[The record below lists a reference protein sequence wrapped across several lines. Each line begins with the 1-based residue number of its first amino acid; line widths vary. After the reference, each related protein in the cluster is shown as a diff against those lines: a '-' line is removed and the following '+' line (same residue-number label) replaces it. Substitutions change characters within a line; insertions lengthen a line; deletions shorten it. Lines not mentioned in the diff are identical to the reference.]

1 MLFLVISTP
10 APSEPS
16 AVRERRQ
23 RYWNWIAPLQ
33 AAGIVKSVYSRVG
46 RGVVALFDVDSNETL
61 HRYMNEWSD
70 MVPATFDVYPLI
82 DPEAARSFL
91 SASGSGPTV

>member
-16 AVRERRQ
+16 AIRERRQ

-33 AAGIVKSVYSRVG
+33 EAGIVKSVYSRVG
-46 RGVVALFDVDSNETL
+46 RGVVALFDVESNEIL

-70 MVPATFDVYPLI
+70 MVPATFEVYPLI

-91 SASGSGPTV
+91 SASGAGPTV